1 MKGDVIPYEKV
12 MSFLMKRY
20 HKERSRTFLYRTII
34 KTVYKQSMNDVIF
47 IGIDGND
54 ELVSKKQKSVDDDDD
69 DELLSKEQKS
79 ETHGEGCFNC
89 SCIDDEHLDC
99 DHDRNAFEYADL

>member
-1 MKGDVIPYEKV
+1 
-12 MSFLMKRY
+12 
-20 HKERSRTFLYRTII
+20 
-34 KTVYKQSMNDVIF
+34 MNDVIF

-79 ETHGEGCFNC
+79 ETCNDSMFE
-89 SCIDDEHLDC
+89 CIQ
-99 DHDRNAFEYADL
+99 